1 MNNNTETR
9 NWSEQSLLEARK
21 IKDSIADKFVAELA
35 RTKSEKEL
43 YLIMQFLL
51 NEYVWLD
58 EDQLDELSRQYL
70 TTASKLPSWAD
81 PELIKKGEDFFAM
94 HGFEISMVLMMKAL
108 PATYSCRRGAEVVHA
123 TGRMTDHSGNLRPFT
138 RRLMQTSKFVL
149 NVLSKD
155 GLVGHGVGVRSAVKV
170 RTLHAFI
177 RYFLESKNWDVE
189 KYGAPINQEDYA
201 GTMLSFSV
209 FVVEGLESLGIKV
222 SKEEK
227 TAYFHVWRVVA
238 HLVGIEEN
246 LLAKDYEEGARL
258 GHAILDQQKGA
269 SQSGK
274 ELTQACLEFMQG
286 LMPIKILRFLPAN
299 MMYFLLG
306 PEISEMVGI
315 RKSRNVFVNAAFFV
329 IRMVLHLVEW
339 LKHHVGFVGRFA
351 IKYNPIMLDFIIQKF
366 LKETKNYFTP
376 EIIQSEVKTITHK
389 QS

>member
-1 MNNNTETR
+1 
-9 NWSEQSLLEARK
+9 
-21 IKDSIADKFVAELA
+21 
-35 RTKSEKEL
+35 
-43 YLIMQFLL
+43 
-51 NEYVWLD
+51 
-58 EDQLDELSRQYL
+58 
-70 TTASKLPSWAD
+70 
-81 PELIKKGEDFFAM
+81 
-94 HGFEISMVLMMKAL
+94 
-108 PATYSCRRGAEVVHA
+108 
-123 TGRMTDHSGNLRPFT
+123 
-138 RRLMQTSKFVL
+138 
-149 NVLSKD
+149 
-155 GLVGHGVGVRSAVKV
+155 
-170 RTLHAFI
+170 
-177 RYFLESKNWDVE
+177 
-189 KYGAPINQEDYA
+189 
-201 GTMLSFSV
+201 
-209 FVVEGLESLGIKV
+209 
-222 SKEEK
+222 
-227 TAYFHVWRVVA
+227 VVA